1 MLIIFT
7 TVDSRE
13 KAGELAKA
21 LLEERLAACISYWE
35 VSSKYWWNSAI
46 EEAQEYVLK
55 IKTVEEVKERL
66 VERLR
71 ALHPYEVPE
80 IVIVKAEAEGEYG
93 KWLRNEVRME

>member
-7 TVDSRE
+7 TVDSKE
-13 KAGELAKA
+13 KAEELAKA
-21 LLEERLAACISYWE
+21 LLKERLAACISYWE
-35 VSSKYWWNSAI
+35 VGSKYWWNNAI

-55 IKTVEEVKERL
+55 IKTVEEVRERI
-66 VERLR
+66 VERLK